1 MHSSL
6 TLTPRAPTD
15 AVMHK
20 YEDGMTEARI
30 TVGPSTPAK
39 PGLAP
44 AAEQSALERFAD
56 RINGV
61 ITGFFFKVGF
71 SIAHSPRKW
80 LIGTFLV
87 FLVFASGVAY
97 PGLTNENRG
106 DKLWVPAD
114 TQAQDDLKYVD
125 GYYGSEARFGE
136 VIVKPADGG
145 DALRP
150 AILAAA
156 LVVVARIEAATV
168 EWDGATLAWTD
179 QCFKVGPACS
189 ISHLGQI
196 FSAATQYDTDAEIL
210 DAVNA
215 VPLVNPTTGMPVNL
229 EAVAGGVSR
238 DADGAVLGAESL
250 RIGFLTQSHETI
262 VDGDGQDPR
271 GDAFEQVL
279 LDAFNE
285 GVDGVDLSFVVS
297 RSFSDEFG
305 DAINADLTL
314 LQAAFVLIL
323 SYAAL
328 MLSKWDE
335 GCVGSRV
342 AVTFSGI
349 VAIGLAT
356 GSAYGLCSMFGLF
369 YSPLMNVLP
378 FLLLGVGVDDMFV
391 VVNAYDLET
400 HREPGLG
407 LKLRVA
413 KSLASAGAS
422 ITVTS
427 LTDMFAFLI
436 GSNTSLPALRNFCF
450 YAAFGILFTFFFQV
464 TWFVAW
470 LTMDEWR
477 RAGNRRDVACCL
489 TVPKDACCA
498 CCAPREDGRTKMG
511 RWMGDTLGGV
521 LTDKKVKAGV
531 LVAFAAVAA
540 GGFAGCALMKID
552 ADVNNFIPGGSY
564 LKEWIADSDAMYR
577 SLGDGIDVYTR
588 DMDVHTETG
597 ATTLLA
603 ASAAFRA
610 DPYVADASVV
620 SWIEAFD
627 AHRGASGAFALG
639 DLFSF
644 VTSASGAAFYNDI
657 VWVNETGAAP
667 LEGVRV
673 TRIRGNHIKTDS
685 SNEKVK
691 SMDSLRATLAS
702 VEGNEEGKIFAFA
715 SSWLNYEQYKAIEVE
730 AIRNISSTMAVMV
743 VIIAFLLV
751 NPKAVAVV
759 CLCLCLIIINIIGYM
774 HFWDLTLDSVTI
786 IMLIIALGLSVD
798 YAAHIGRAFMEVPGT
813 PDERLRLCLENMGVA
828 VLNGAVSTFLA
839 VLLLGGSKSYVFIT
853 FFCQLFL
860 CIVFGLAH
868 GLLLL
873 PVLMSIVN
881 PKPYAAGAFGH

>member
-798 YAAHIGRAFMEVPGT
+798 YAAHIGRAFMEVNGT

-828 VLNGAVSTFLA
+828 VLNGAFSTFLA
-839 VLLLGGSKSYVFIT
+839 VLLLGGSQSYVFIT
-853 FFCQLFL
+853 FFRQLFL

>member
-39 PGLAP
+39 PGLPP

-715 SSWLNYEQYKAIEVE
+715 SAWLNYEQYKAIEVE

>member
-715 SSWLNYEQYKAIEVE
+715 SAWLNYEQYKAIEVE

-786 IMLIIALGLSVD
+786 IMLVIALGLSVD

-881 PKPYAAGAFGH
+881 PKPYAVGAFGH

>member
-1 MHSSL
+1 
-6 TLTPRAPTD
+6 
-15 AVMHK
+15 MHK
-20 YEDGMTEARI
+20 DEDGMTEARI
-30 TVGPSTPAK
+30 TVGSPAK
-39 PGLAP
+39 DGLEP

-56 RINGV
+56 RINSTM
-61 ITGFFFKVGF
+61 TGFFFKVGF
-71 SIAHSPRKW
+71 SIARSPRKW
-80 LIGTFLV
+80 LISTFLM
-87 FLVFASGVAY
+87 FLVFASGIAY

-125 GYYGSEARFGE
+125 RYYGSEARFGE
-136 VIVKPADGG
+136 VIVKPSDGG

-150 AILAAA
+150 EILAAM
-156 LVVVARIEAATV
+156 LTVVARIEAATV
-168 EWDGATLAWTD
+168 EWDGATLGWTD
-179 QCFKVGPACS
+179 QCFRTGPSCS

-210 DAVNA
+210 AAVNA
-215 VPLVNPTTGMPVNL
+215 VPLVNPTTGMPVNRD
-229 EAVAGGVSR
+229 AVVGGAAL
-238 DADGAVLGAESL
+238 DADGVTVLGAASL
-250 RIGFLTQSHETI
+250 RVGFLTQSHEKI
-262 VDGDGQDPR
+262 VDGDRVDPR
-271 GDAFEQVL
+271 GDAFEQAL

-297 RSFSDEFG
+297 RSYSDEFG

-314 LQAAFVLIL
+314 LQAAFALIL

-342 AVTFSGI
+342 ALTFSGI

-400 HREPGLG
+400 RREPGLG
-407 LKLRVA
+407 LELRVA
-413 KSLASAGAS
+413 KALASAGAS

-450 YAAFGILFTFFFQV
+450 YAALGVLFTFFFQT

-470 LTMDEWR
+470 LAIDEWR

-511 RWMGDTLGGV
+511 RWIGDVLGGA

-540 GGFAGCALMKID
+540 GGFAGCALMQID
-552 ADVNNFIPGGSY
+552 ADVNDFIPGGSY

-588 DMDVHTETG
+588 DIDVHTETG
-597 ATTLLA
+597 ATTVLA

-620 SWIEAFD
+620 SWIEAFNEY
-627 AHRGASGAFALG
+627 RGASGAFALD

-644 VTSASGAAFYNDI
+644 VTSARGASFYDDI

-673 TRIRGNHIKTDS
+673 TRMRGNHIKTDS
-685 SNEKVK
+685 SNDKVK
-691 SMDSLRATLAS
+691 SMDSLRASLAS
-702 VEGNEEGKIFAFA
+702 VEGNEGGKIFAYS

-798 YAAHIGRAFMEVPGT
+798 YAAHIGRGFMEVPGT

-839 VLLLGGSKSYVFIT
+839 VLLLSRSKSYVFIT

>member
-1 MHSSL
+1 MHSSI

-15 AVMHK
+15 TVMDK

-30 TVGPSTPAK
+30 TVGTPAK
-39 PGLAP
+39 DGLEP

-56 RINGV
+56 RINGA

-71 SIAHSPRKW
+71 SVARSPRKW

-125 GYYGSEARFGE
+125 GYYGSDARFGE
-136 VIVKPADGG
+136 VIVKPSDGG

-150 AILAAA
+150 AIVAAM
-156 LVVVARIEAATV
+156 LTVVARIEAAAV
-168 EWDGATLAWTD
+168 EWDGATLAWND
-179 QCFKVGPACS
+179 QCFKAGPACA

-196 FSAATQYDTDAEIL
+196 FSAATQYDTREEIL
-210 DAVNA
+210 DAVNT

-229 EAVAGGVSR
+229 DAVVGGKTL
-238 DADGAVLGAESL
+238 DADGATVLGAKSL
-250 RIGFLTQSHETI
+250 RVGFLTQSHEEI
-262 VDGDGQDPR
+262 VNGDGVDLR
-271 GDAFEQVL
+271 GDAFEQAL

-285 GVDGVDLSFVVS
+285 DVDGVDLSFIVS

-305 DAINADLTL
+305 NAINADLTR
-314 LQAAFVLIL
+314 LQIAFVLIL

-356 GSAYGLCSMFGLF
+356 GSAYGICSMFGLF

-400 HREPGLG
+400 HREPGSG
-407 LKLRVA
+407 LELRVA
-413 KSLASAGAS
+413 KALASAGAS

-427 LTDMFAFLI
+427 FTDMFAFLI

-477 RAGNRRDVACCL
+477 RAANRRDVACCL

-498 CCAPREDGRTKMG
+498 CCAPRADGRTKMG
-511 RWMGDTLGGV
+511 RWMGDILGGA

-540 GGFAGCALMKID
+540 GGFAGCALMQID
-552 ADVNNFIPGGSY
+552 ADVNDFIPGGSY
-564 LKEWIADSDAMYR
+564 LKEWIADSNSMYR
-577 SLGDGIDVYTR
+577 TLGDSIDVYTR

-597 ATTLLA
+597 AATVLA

-610 DPYVADASVV
+610 NPYVADASVV
-620 SWIEAFD
+620 SWIEAFN
-627 AHRGASGAFALG
+627 AHRGATGAFAVA

-644 VTSASGAAFYNDI
+644 VSSASGASFYDDI
-657 VWVNETGAAP
+657 VWVNETGTAP
-667 LEGVRV
+667 LEGIQV
-673 TRIRGNHIKTDS
+673 TRMRGNHIKADS

-691 SMDSLRATLAS
+691 SMDSLRASLAS
-702 VEGNEEGKIFAFA
+702 VAGNEDGKIFAF
-715 SSWLNYEQYKAIEVE
+715 SSAWLNYEQYKAIEVE

-759 CLCLCLIIINIIGYM
+759 CFCLCLIIVNIIGYM
-774 HFWDLTLDSVTI
+774 HFWDLSLDSVTI

-798 YAAHIGRAFMEVPGT
+798 YAAHIGRAFMEVHGT
-813 PDERLRLCLENMGVA
+813 PDERLRMCLENMGVA
-828 VLNGAVSTFLA
+828 VFNGAVSTFLA
-839 VLLLGGSKSYVFIT
+839 VLLLGGSLSYVFIT
-853 FFCQLFL
+853 FFRQLFL

-868 GLLLL
+868 GLVLL

>member
-715 SSWLNYEQYKAIEVE
+715 SAWLNYEQYKAIEVE

-839 VLLLGGSKSYVFIT
+839 VLLLSLSKSYVFIT

>member
-715 SSWLNYEQYKAIEVE
+715 SAWLNYEQYKAIEVE

>member
-540 GGFAGCALMKID
+540 GGFAGCALMQID

-715 SSWLNYEQYKAIEVE
+715 SAWLNYEQYKAIEVE

-839 VLLLGGSKSYVFIT
+839 VLLLSLSKSYVFIT

>member
-540 GGFAGCALMKID
+540 GGFAGCALMQID

-715 SSWLNYEQYKAIEVE
+715 SAWLNYEQYKAIEVE